1 MESLALEPAAV
12 RALAVADLAGV
23 VAIDAA
29 IEGRSRRGYIERR
42 LQAAR
47 REPAL
52 HAQFAAVDDSGIVGY
67 LLARVLEG
75 EFGRGGRE
83 LRIELVG
90 IRADRRGQGIGSR
103 LFEALSQ
110 WSARHAIRA
119 MRTQS
124 SWRDHRMLGWLDRS
138 GFALA
143 PAQVL
148 DCVVDGNAWRPERDD
163 AMGAADT
170 DRAAHEVSFGLGDAN
185 DFDRAGRGGADVRSM
200 TAADLDEIVAIDR
213 RITGRDRRGYLRS
226 RLEEALD
233 DSTLR
238 VSLAALR
245 DGVLAG
251 FLMARADHGDFGRT
265 EPVAVLDT
273 IGVDPAQARRGVAR
287 ALVSQ
292 LFANLAALRIERIET
307 VVTPDDEALGAFLH
321 AMGFVPSQRLAFVR
335 PLEDGA

>member
-1 MESLALEPAAV
+1 MESLALEATSI
-12 RALAVADLAGV
+12 RALAPDDLGGV

-29 IEGRSRRGYIERR
+29 IEGRSRRSYVARR

-52 HAQFAAVDDSGIVGY
+52 HAQFAAVDGRGIAGY

-75 EFGRGGRE
+75 EFGRGERN

-90 IRADRRGQGIGSR
+90 VRPDLRGHGIGNR
-103 LFEALSQ
+103 LFDVLSS
-110 WSARHAIRA
+110 WSGRHAIRA
-119 MRTQS
+119 LRTQA
-124 SWRDHRMLGWLDRS
+124 SWRDHRMLGWLDRR

-148 DCVVDGNAWRPERDD
+148 ECGVDAGTWSPERDD
-163 AMGAADT
+163 AMGRADAEGAPSEI
-170 DRAAHEVSFGLGDAN
+170 DFGRHDAN
-185 DFDRAGRGGADVRSM
+185 DFERAGRGGADVRSM
-200 TAADLDEIVAIDR
+200 AAADLDEIVAIDR
-213 RITGRDRRGYLRS
+213 RLGGRDRRDYLRG

-238 VSLAALR
+238 VSLAARR

-251 FLMARADHGDFGRT
+251 YLMARADHGDFGRI

-273 IGVDPAQARRGVAR
+273 IGVDPAHTRQGVAR
-287 ALVSQ
+287 ALLTQ

-307 VVTPDDEALGAFLH
+307 LVTPADDMLAAFLH
-321 AMGFVPSQRLAFVR
+321 ASGFVPSQRLAFVR
-335 PLEDGA
+335 PMENPA

>member
-1 MESLALEPAAV
+1 MESLALEATSV
-12 RALAVADLAGV
+12 RALAPADLGGV

-29 IEGRSRRGYIERR
+29 IEGRSRRSYVERR

-52 HAQFAAVDDSGIVGY
+52 HAQFAAVDERGIAGY

-75 EFGRGGRE
+75 EFGRGERN

-103 LFEALSQ
+103 LFDALST
-110 WSARHAIRA
+110 WSGRHAIGA
-119 MRTQS
+119 MRTQA
-124 SWRDHRMLGWLDRS
+124 SWRDHRMLGWLDRR
-138 GFALA
+138 GFSLA
-143 PAQVL
+143 PARVL
-148 DCVVDGNAWRPERDD
+148 ECVVDAEKWRPERDD
-163 AMGAADT
+163 AMGPADAPDAAPEID
-170 DRAAHEVSFGLGDAN
+170 FGRHDAN
-185 DFDRAGRGGADVRSM
+185 DFERAGRGGADVRSM
-200 TAADLDEIVAIDR
+200 TAADLDAIIAIDR
-213 RITGRDRRGYLRS
+213 RLSGRDRRDYLRG

-238 VSLAALR
+238 VSLAARR

-273 IGVDPAQARRGVAR
+273 IGVDPAQARQGVAR
-287 ALVSQ
+287 ALLTQ

-307 VVTPDDEALGAFLH
+307 VVTPDDEALTAFLH
-321 AMGFVPSQRLAFVR
+321 AVGFVPSQRLAFVR
-335 PLEDGA
+335 PLESAA